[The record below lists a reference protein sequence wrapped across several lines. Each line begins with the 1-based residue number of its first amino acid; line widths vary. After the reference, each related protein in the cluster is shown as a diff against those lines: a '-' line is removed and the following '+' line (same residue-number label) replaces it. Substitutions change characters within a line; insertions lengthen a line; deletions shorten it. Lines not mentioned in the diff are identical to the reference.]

1 MNAAR
6 SVRTTRA
13 LLLTVVLACF
23 CLTVFGVF
31 VGMGIA
37 GLIAGLAGQVA
48 VAVTV
53 VVGVI
58 FLFVKLTQQ
67 TRTAQAGPWRPAE
80 GDAPR

>member
-6 SVRTTRA
+6 RVRTTRA
-13 LLLTVVLACF
+13 LLLTVVLACL
-23 CLTVFGVF
+23 CLAVFGAF

-37 GLIAGLAGQVA
+37 GLIAGLAGWVA
-48 VAVTV
+48 V

-58 FLFVKLTQQ
+58 FLVVKLTRQ
-67 TRTAQAGPWRPAE
+67 TRTAQAGPWRPAD